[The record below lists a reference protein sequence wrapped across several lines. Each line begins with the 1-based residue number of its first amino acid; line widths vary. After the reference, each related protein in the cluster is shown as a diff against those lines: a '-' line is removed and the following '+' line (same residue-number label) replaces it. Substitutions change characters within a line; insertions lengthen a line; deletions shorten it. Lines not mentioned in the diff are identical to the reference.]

1 MAKEHNELN
10 PQDKRESG
18 TLTARTLRWGFK
30 WLRKVLAQC
39 DNGTPGLPAVRQH
52 STERMSDG
60 DTKQARESGIR
71 KFAAE
76 VYGRRYEPLRSLY
89 EAKSHK
95 DGVVVLEGDWGGI
108 IYLTC
113 PASLVRCSEEALHQ
127 LLLDLDGKVMDEPD
141 GAQVFYE
148 RLEAGESIMAGS
160 GGAVVTDGIWVHERL
175 KKFRLEEAISE
186 VIRGRRGQVSSG
198 AGNL

>member
-1 MAKEHNELN
+1 
-10 PQDKRESG
+10 
-18 TLTARTLRWGFK
+18 
-30 WLRKVLAQC
+30 
-39 DNGTPGLPAVRQH
+39 
-52 STERMSDG
+52 MSDR
-60 DTKQARESGIR
+60 DKNQEAARESGIR
-71 KFAAE
+71 KFEAR
-76 VYGRRYEPLRSLY
+76 VYGRRYEPLRSLD

-95 DGVVVLEGDWGGI
+95 DGIVMLEGDWGGI

-175 KKFRLEEAISE
+175 KKSRLEDAISE

-198 AGNL
+198 VGNL